1 MTGWNDSNIHPR
13 LCHIIKIKRAGVSPE
28 REARAAKRSLE
39 GCVRRTT
46 PRPFFMP
53 VDGHEKRAGTITGKQ
68 KGPAASYS
76 RAGGSR
82 TTLGDGALDCR
93 VRNGNGYDCLSMATG
108 PGNGLVSRG
117 LKRTTTRR
125 ESGRTLSHHWVKS
138 PLFSKRGKKAKPH
151 VTLVPLG

>member
-1 MTGWNDSNIHPR
+1 MGHHHHSAETIEG
-13 LCHIIKIKRAGVSPE
+13 IK
-28 REARAAKRSLE
+28 
-39 GCVRRTT
+39 
-46 PRPFFMP
+46 
-53 VDGHEKRAGTITGKQ
+53 

-108 PGNGLVSRG
+108 PVNGLVSRG

-125 ESGRTLSHHWVKS
+125 EARSPFSHLEVKFSFFRKGRKKLSRTS
-138 PLFSKRGKKAKPH
+138 Y
-151 VTLVPLG
+151 